1 MCFLQQK
8 LPREVV
14 PELMPRRGP
23 ITLAVGNNKKV
34 MSRYSISRAD
44 GRIHINSWAQVMEVL
59 PSLKIGDNV
68 MFMLYEST
76 KGLFLFMDTM
86 P

>member
-8 LPREVV
+8 LPREFV
-14 PELMPRRGP
+14 PKLMPHRGP

-59 PSLKIGDNV
+59 PSFKIGDNV
-68 MFMLYEST
+68 MFMLYEGT
-76 KGLFLFMDTM
+76 KGLFLFIDAM